1 MKKLFKKIFLFIFPV
16 FLISFFIFSYKVVSL
31 DFKFGHQTSLVYQK
45 PFPWQKYL
53 VLSELKKFKSKIF
66 LNENFENIERIN
78 FYINE
83 QDQRKLLRNTPN
95 STKEWVNAQIL
106 KPNSKL
112 QQIQLRYR
120 GDNPAN
126 WLKFKK
132 TFRIKTKKN
141 ELIDG
146 FRRFDF
152 YTLKAEQ
159 FFPYIISEK
168 MNLIN
173 QSAKLYEVYINGES
187 HGLYVRHEKMDEL
200 FLRKNKI
207 MPVNLYKGSN
217 NNVAAHIGLNQN
229 LFNNAEMW
237 TKLAIFNQQELK
249 DKSDLEK
256 FFFSLNSNKLDASLN
271 GYIDI
276 DYFSRFE
283 AFLTLTQ
290 NDHHWWKDNMRLI
303 VDPWNGYVTQILTD
317 PLTRKYENFYID
329 FAANDLSAYLNKNTE
344 FIHKKYNWLYYYI
357 KQKNIF
363 NDISIYV
370 ENLNSDLSKADKK
383 EPYDTRLNIK
393 DSFALEVQSLKKNS
407 EKILDILT
415 SNPKSTWGER
425 NHGFQMI
432 VEDLTPVS
440 DLQLEFGNNKPEW
453 IGIDLNYDGKITNNE
468 PKFFSETQNKI
479 FTLPIT
485 FYANRVKKT
494 QNHSFIDHDLEIN
507 FGKTQLNLISSNS
520 NSPLKIKSKNIFTKK
535 NFLVK
540 KDNKSLGAHI
550 NQRNQII
557 FEEKKVKEN
566 LIILDGEILVENDL
580 IFQERVLINP
590 GTIFKIKPGKN
601 IIFKNNLIAEG
612 TKEKP
617 IIFKKFEGEK
627 NWGTI
632 AIMGKES
639 KNSII
644 SHATFHDGSGG
655 YHNQYK
661 FISMFSLHNTKN
673 INIHD
678 CEFSSNLD
686 YDDTVHIIYS
696 DNINFKN
703 IKIFKALSDAIDID
717 ISNKITIENI
727 LIESPGNDGIDFM
740 ESEGKII
747 NANINFSKDKAIS
760 VGENSRVEI
769 FESKLENNNIGIA
782 AKDASFVKIHNSI
795 INNNKT
801 QIAAYAKNWRYG
813 KGGEINVINSKII
826 AKQNNFNTSFDPG
839 TNEDKNNKDLVQNSK
854 IKMFNTEIQG
864 LTKTEG
870 KIFFDK

>member
-1 MKKLFKKIFLFIFPV
+1 MKKLSKKIILFVLPV
-16 FLISFFIFSYKVVSL
+16 ILISFFIFSYKVISL
-31 DFKFGHQTSLVYQK
+31 DFKFAHQTSLVYQK

-53 VLSELKKFKSKIF
+53 VYSEFKNFISKIF
-66 LNENFENIERIN
+66 FNERLENIQRIN

-106 KPNSKL
+106 KPDSEL

-173 QSAKLYEVYINGES
+173 QSAKLFNVYINGES

-249 DKSDLEK
+249 DKSDLEN
-256 FFFSLNSNKLDASLN
+256 FFTYLNSNKSDPSLN

-303 VDPWNGYVTQILTD
+303 VDPWNGYVTQIVTD

-329 FAANDLSAYLNKNTE
+329 FATNDLNANLNKNTE
-344 FIHKKYNWLYYYI
+344 FINKKYKWLYYFI
-357 KQKNIF
+357 KQKNIL
-363 NDISIYV
+363 NEVSVYV
-370 ENLNSDLSKADKK
+370 ENLNLDLSKAEKK
-383 EPYDTRLNIK
+383 EPYDTRLNVK
-393 DSFALEVQSLKKNS
+393 ESFALEMQTINKNA
-407 EKILDILT
+407 EKILEILE
-415 SNPKSTWGER
+415 SNPKSAWVEGKD
-425 NHGFQMI
+425 GFQI
-432 VEDLTPVS
+432 IIEDLTPVS
-440 DLQLEFGNNKPEW
+440 DLKIEFNDNKPKW
-453 IGIDLNYDGKITNNE
+453 IGIDLNYDGKIANDE
-468 PKFFSETQNKI
+468 PKFFSDTQDKM

-485 FYANRVKKT
+485 FYANRIKKT
-494 QNHSFIDHDLEIN
+494 QNHSFIDHGLEIS
-507 FGKTQLNLISSNS
+507 FGKTQLNLISSNN
-520 NSPLKIKSKNIFTKK
+520 NSPLKIESKNIFTKK
-535 NFLVK
+535 NFLIK
-540 KDNKSLGAHI
+540 KDDKSIGAQL

-557 FEEKKVKEN
+557 YEAKKVKEN
-566 LIILDGEILVENDL
+566 LIILDGEILVKNDL
-580 IFQERVLINP
+580 IFQEKVLINP
-590 GTIFKIKPGKN
+590 GTIFTIKPGKN

-617 IIFKKFEGEK
+617 IIFKKFDGEK
-627 NWGTI
+627 NWGTV
-632 AIMGKES
+632 AIMGQKS
-639 KNSII
+639 KNSIVGN
-644 SHATFHDGSGG
+644 AVFENGSGG

-661 FISMFSLHNTKN
+661 FISMFSLHNTGN
-673 INIHD
+673 INIYD

-686 YDDTVHIIYS
+686 YDDTIHIIYS
-696 DNINFKN
+696 ENINLKN
-703 IKIFKALSDAIDID
+703 IKILKALSDAIDID
-717 ISNKITIENI
+717 ISKKITIENI

-760 VGENSRVEI
+760 VGENSKVEI
-769 FESKLENNNIGIA
+769 FKSNLANNNIGIA
-782 AKDASFVKIHNSI
+782 VKDASIVKIHNSL

-801 QIAAYAKNWRYG
+801 QVAAYAKNWRYG
-813 KGGEINVINSKII
+813 KGGEVNIINSKIV
-826 AKQNNFNTSFDPG
+826 AKQNNFNTKFDPG
-839 TNEDKNNKDLVQNSK
+839 TNEDENNKDLVQNSK

-864 LTKTEG
+864 LMNTKG
-870 KIFFDK
+870 KIFFNN

>member
-1 MKKLFKKIFLFIFPV
+1 MKKLFKKVFLFILPV
-16 FLISFFIFSYKVVSL
+16 ILISFFIFSYKVISL
-31 DFKFGHQTSLVYQK
+31 EFKFGHQTSQVYQN

-53 VLSELKKFKSKIF
+53 VLSKFKNFISKIF
-66 LNENFENIERIN
+66 LNERLENIERVN

-106 KPNSKL
+106 RPDTKL

-120 GDNPAN
+120 GDNPVN

-152 YTLKAEQ
+152 FTLKAEQ
-159 FFPYIISEK
+159 FFPYIVSEK

-207 MPVNLYKGSN
+207 MPVNLYKGTN
-217 NNVAAHIGLNQN
+217 NNVNAHIGLNKN

-249 DKSDLEK
+249 DKSDLEN
-256 FFFSLNSNKLDASLN
+256 FFISLNSNKTDPSLN
-271 GYIDI
+271 GYIDV
-276 DYFSRFE
+276 DYFSKFE

-303 VDPWNGYVTQILTD
+303 VDPWNGHVTQIVTD
-317 PLTRKYENFYID
+317 PVTRKYDNFYID
-329 FAANDLSAYLNKNTE
+329 LSTNDLNANLNKNTK
-344 FIHKKYNWLYYYI
+344 FIHKKYNWLYYFI
-357 KQKNIF
+357 KQKNIL
-363 NDISIYV
+363 NDISAYV
-370 ENLNSDLSKADKK
+370 ENLNSDLSKAEKK
-383 EPYDTRLNIK
+383 EPYDTGLNIK
-393 DSFALEVQSLKKNS
+393 ESFSIEMQKLKKNAV
-407 EKILDILT
+407 KILDILE
-415 SNPKSTWGER
+415 SNPKSAWGEG
-425 NHGFQMI
+425 NHGFQI
-432 VEDLTPVS
+432 IIEDLTPVS
-440 DLQLEFGNNKPEW
+440 DLKIEFSNNKPEW

-468 PKFFSETQNKI
+468 PKFFSNTQDKI
-479 FTLPIT
+479 FSLPIT
-485 FYANRVKKT
+485 FYANRIKKT
-494 QNHSFIDHDLEIN
+494 QNHSFIDHNLEVS
-507 FGKTQLNLISSNS
+507 FGKTQLNLISSN
-520 NSPLKIKSKNIFTKK
+520 NNNPLKIKSKNIFTKK
-535 NFLVK
+535 DFLIK
-540 KDNKSLGAHI
+540 KDNKSLGAQK

-557 FEEKKVKEN
+557 YEEKKAKEN
-566 LIILDGEILVENDL
+566 LIVLDGEILVENDL
-580 IFQERVLINP
+580 IFQQKVLINP
-590 GTIFKIKPGKN
+590 GTIFSIKPGKN
-601 IIFKNNLIAEG
+601 IIFKNKLIAEG

-632 AIMGKES
+632 AIMGQES

-644 SHATFHDGSGG
+644 SNAIFKNGSGG

-661 FISMFSLHNTKN
+661 FTSMFSLHNTEN
-673 INIHD
+673 INIYD
-678 CEFSSNLD
+678 CEFSSNLN
-686 YDDTVHIIYS
+686 YDDTIHIIYS
-696 DNINFKN
+696 ENIYFKN
-703 IKIFKALSDAIDID
+703 IKIFKALSDAVDVD

-747 NANINFSKDKAIS
+747 NANISFSKDKAVS

-769 FESKLENNNIGIA
+769 FESNLVNNNIGVA
-782 AKDASFVKIHNSI
+782 VKDASVVKIHNSLI
-795 INNNKT
+795 DNNQT

-813 KGGEINVINSKII
+813 KGGEANIINSKII
-826 AKQNNFNTSFDPG
+826 AKQNNFNTKFDPG
-839 TNEDKNNKDLVQNSK
+839 TREDANNKDLVQNSK
-854 IKMFNTEIQG
+854 IKMFNTEVQG
-864 LTKTEG
+864 LMNTKG
-870 KIFFDK
+870 KIFFNN